1 MLWMMAIRRDDDWLD
16 FSFSFNES
24 TLVTSQNFSEMGTIS
39 LMLTLANVV
48 FVAAGATLMFRLKEV
63 LPVKKKVFWYD
74 LKVARRIY
82 QGRAIDST
90 SGEAVSAEQTR
101 NNMARSIDEVDL

>member
-1 MLWMMAIRRDDDWLD
+1 MMAIKNDDDWLD
-16 FSFSFNES
+16 FDWSQNGATS
-24 TLVTSQNFSEMGTIS
+24 VTTQNFSQMGTIS

-48 FVAAGATLMFRLKEV
+48 FVACGATLMFRLKEV

-82 QGRAIDST
+82 QGRAINSEVAQIT
-90 SGEAVSAEQTR
+90 S
-101 NNMARSIDEVDL
+101 RSIDEVDL

>member
-1 MLWMMAIRRDDDWLD
+1 MAIKNDDDWLD
-16 FSFSFNES
+16 FDWSQNGATS
-24 TLVTSQNFSEMGTIS
+24 VTTQNFSQMGTIS

-48 FVAAGATLMFRLKEV
+48 FVACGATLMFRLKEV

-82 QGRAIDST
+82 QGRAINPEVAQIT
-90 SGEAVSAEQTR
+90 S
-101 NNMARSIDEVDL
+101 RSIDEVDL